1 MRTTP
6 WTLAVVLAVAACSP
20 VDDWREVRPA
30 GSGALLLFPCKP
42 TSLTRSVVLAGA
54 PVELTLLACAAGP
67 TTYALTHGD
76 VVDPARVSPALQA
89 LAASAAANVGAE
101 VAAGEPSAVPGM
113 TPNPQARRWA
123 LRGRL
128 PDGTAVAEEVL
139 TFAKG
144 TRVFQATVIGPAP
157 APEAVRV
164 FFEGVK
170 LPS

>member
-1 MRTTP
+1 MRTISR
-6 WTLAVVLAVAACSP
+6 ALAVALALVACSP
-20 VDDWREVRPA
+20 VEDWREVRPA

-42 TSLTRSVVLAGA
+42 TSVTRAVALAGA
-54 PVELTLLACAAGP
+54 TVELTLLACSAGP
-67 TTYALTHGD
+67 NTYALTHGD

-89 LAASAAANVGAE
+89 LAAAAAANVGAE
-101 VAAGEPSAVPGM
+101 PVTGEPFRVPGM
-113 TPNPQARRWA
+113 TPNPHARHWP
-123 LRGRL
+123 LRGQL
-128 PDGTAVAEEVL
+128 PDGTEVREEVL

-157 APEAVRV
+157 PPQAVRA